1 MSVFVQN
8 TKSSLPFEAV
18 RSLQIDNT
26 FERHIMR
33 VIANLQPETANED
46 WFKKCFSWLYQIVQT
61 TMSAMHSIFTTSL
74 TTVWLLVEEL

>member
-33 VIANLQPETANED
+33 VIANLQPEAPD
-46 WFKKCFSWLYQIVQT
+46 DGWFKKCVSWLYQIVQT
-61 TMSAMHSIFTTSL
+61 TMLAVHSIFTTSL